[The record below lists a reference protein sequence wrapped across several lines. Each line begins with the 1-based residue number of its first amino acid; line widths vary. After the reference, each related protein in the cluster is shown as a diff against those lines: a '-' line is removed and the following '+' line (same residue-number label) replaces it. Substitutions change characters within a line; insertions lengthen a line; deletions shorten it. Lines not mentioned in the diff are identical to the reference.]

1 MRVKLG
7 VNIDHIATLRQARQV
22 GYPNLLTAGKLA
34 KQHGADFI
42 VIHLRHDRRH
52 IQDNDVKILVEHL
65 KLPIHVEM
73 AATDEMKKI
82 ALKIKPN
89 SICIVPERPNELTT
103 QGGLKL
109 TPVSTK
115 KIKSF
120 ITALHKKKIKV
131 SLFLDP
137 NLKDIQVAKD
147 IGADIIELST
157 KVYSECKTMK
167 QISKELEKLRE
178 ASLLVNKLKMELH
191 SGHGLDYENVQEIA
205 TLPKMKCLN
214 IGFSIIAN
222 SVFNGLGNAITEMKN
237 LISGESP

>member
-1 MRVKLG
+1 MKVKLG

-22 GYPNLLTAGKLA
+22 GYPDLLTAGKLA

-52 IQDNDVKILVEHL
+52 IQDDDVKTLVKHL

-82 ALKIKPN
+82 ALKLKPH
-89 SICIVPERPNELTT
+89 SVCIVPEQPNELTT

-109 TPVSTK
+109 TPASTK
-115 KIKSF
+115 KIKQF
-120 ITALHKKKIKV
+120 ITALHKKKIKA

-137 NLKDIQVAKD
+137 NLKDIQIAKD
-147 IGADIIELST
+147 IGADIVELST
-157 KVYSECKTMK
+157 KVYSECKNIK
-167 QISKELEKLRE
+167 QTTKELKKLTE

-191 SGHGLDYENVQEIA
+191 SGHGLDYFNVQEIA
-205 TLPKMKCLN
+205 ALPKMRCLN

-222 SVFNGLGNAITEMKN
+222 SVFVGLDNAIKNMKK
-237 LISGESP
+237 LIG

>member
-1 MRVKLG
+1 MSVKLG

-34 KQHGADFI
+34 KEHGADFI
-42 VIHLRHDRRH
+42 VMHLRHDRRH
-52 IQDNDVKILVEHL
+52 IQDADVKNLVKNL
-65 KLPIHVEM
+65 KLPIHVET
-73 AATDEMKKI
+73 ASTTEMQKI

-89 SICIVPERPNELTT
+89 SVCIVPEKPNELTT
-103 QGGLKL
+103 EGGLKL
-109 TPVSTK
+109 TPASIK

-120 ITALHKKKIKV
+120 ITALHKKNIKA

-137 NLKDIQVAKD
+137 NLKDIQTAKD
-147 IGADIIELST
+147 IGSDIVELST
-157 KVYSECKTMK
+157 KKYSECKTFK
-167 QISKELEKLRE
+167 QTSKEIEVLTK

-214 IGFSIIAN
+214 IGFSII
-222 SVFNGLGNAITEMKN
+222 SRSLFSGFGNAIEEMKN
-237 LISGESP
+237 LIK